1 MTAPQFFGA
10 LVRAIGVYWLAHG
23 LTYLAA
29 ALFPMQG
36 YTPMSYVFIGAAE
49 MIVGAF
55 LMFKADGMVE
65 SCYSLGALSLSSPA
79 EKPAQPPG
87 ES

>member
-10 LVRAIGVYWLAHG
+10 LVRAIGVYWLSVG
-23 LTYLAA
+23 LSYLARAYFA
-29 ALFPMQG
+29 ARDYSPAAYIVQ
-36 YTPMSYVFIGAAE
+36 GAANA
-49 MIVGAF
+49 IIGVF

-65 SCYSLGALSLSSPA
+65 TCYSLGAL
-79 EKPAQPPG
+79 EPPEGRPGRG